1 MTSEHVIN
9 LLGGLALF
17 IFGMTFMSDGL
28 KKLAGDYMK
37 TILEKLTEKRIMAVL
52 LGAGLTALIQSSNAM
67 CVMTVGFVNAGMMQ
81 LERSV
86 QRSPDSF
93 LQPII
98 FQNMLRLLPLWAL
111 LS

>member
-37 TILEKLTEKRIMAVL
+37 TILEKLTEENQKEQKEVDELVSYRY
-52 LGAGLTALIQSSNAM
+52 GAEK
-67 CVMTVGFVNAGMMQ
+67 F
-81 LERSV
+81 E
-86 QRSPDSF
+86 
-93 LQPII
+93 
-98 FQNMLRLLPLWAL
+98 
-111 LS
+111 

>member
-37 TILEKLTEKRIMAVL
+37 TILEKLRKNVL
-52 LGAGLTALIQSSNAM
+52 WL
-67 CVMTVGFVNAGMMQ
+67 CCWVPV
-81 LERSV
+81 
-86 QRSPDSF
+86 
-93 LQPII
+93 
-98 FQNMLRLLPLWAL
+98 
-111 LS
+111 